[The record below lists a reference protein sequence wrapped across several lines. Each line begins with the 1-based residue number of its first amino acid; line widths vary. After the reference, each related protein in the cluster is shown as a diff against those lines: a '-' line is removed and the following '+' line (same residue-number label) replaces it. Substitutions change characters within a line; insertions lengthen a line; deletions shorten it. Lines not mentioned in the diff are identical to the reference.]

1 MDTHPRIETPPSSF
15 HAERPR
21 GAWIPVS
28 LTALRAL
35 LAPVV
40 LVAGW
45 RWPEHALFGACL
57 VVAFLSDVFDGIVAR
72 RLGVA
77 TATVR
82 RLDSIADTLF
92 YVAVTVVAWHL
103 QPAFIRAHAPAIAVL
118 AGLELL
124 RYAFDWLKF
133 RREAAY
139 HMWSS
144 KAWGLSL
151 FIGFFALLALGQAGV
166 LAAIPIYVGIACD
179 LEGLAIS
186 AILRE
191 WRADVPSFVHALR
204 IANP

>member
-1 MDTHPRIETPPSSF
+1 MTGIKGVDDY
-15 HAERPR
+15 
-21 GAWIPVS
+21 AWIPVS
-28 LTALRAL
+28 LTVLRAL

-40 LVAGW
+40 WAAAWWHPSPV
-45 RWPEHALFGACL
+45 LFGTCL
-57 VVAFLSDVFDGIVAR
+57 VVAFVSDIFDGIIAR

-92 YVAVTVVAWHL
+92 YVAVTLATWHL
-103 QPAFIRAHAPAIAVL
+103 YPGFLREHATGLAVL
-118 AGLELL
+118 LGLELL
-124 RYAFDWLKF
+124 RYGFDYLKF

-144 KAWGLSL
+144 KAWGISL
-151 FIGFFALLALGQAGV
+151 FTGFYGLLVHGNTGLLAAL
-166 LAAIPIYVGIACD
+166 PIYVGIAAD
-179 LEGLAIS
+179 AEGLVIS

-204 IANP
+204 ARQP